1 MKLKYHKKKTI
12 TSHIA
17 REIILIILSFIIAII
32 IINYFYDRFNKVML
46 PLALSETKKYM
57 VEIINDA
64 TNNIRFDKDLFKV
77 EKGNDNK
84 IEMINYDSYAVT
96 LLINNITNN
105 IQNKLNNDLNNNKYV
120 IAKLPLG
127 IIFKNSLIRNFGPMI
142 NVKMKIIGNVLSEL
156 ETEVKPYGINNA
168 VVIVRVKI
176 SANAQVILPV
186 LSKEINFEN
195 KIPISINIVNGSI
208 PEGYITSYK
217 SS

>member
-12 TSHIA
+12 TSHIV

-64 TNNIRFDKDLFKV
+64 TNNISFDKDLFKV

-176 SANAQVILPV
+176 SANAQVILPA